1 MRTILSSWARGTNTF
16 AGGIVIAASVAAC
29 GSGPAQD
36 PAIRTIR
43 IYDLLTAFPRVT
55 IQTPAPNFVQARIA
69 AVGQENRRVLF
80 MHPTSSAEF
89 PPIEVGADS
98 ILTFAIGIEEEA
110 WDKGG
115 DGVEFTVQVRNADA
129 APTKMLTL
137 FSRYIDPKH
146 NPDDRRWISTR
157 IPLRR
162 FADQAIQL
170 VFRTSPGPM
179 NDNDSDWAVWGQP
192 QIELDGPAK

>member
-1 MRTILSSWARGTNTF
+1 M
-16 AGGIVIAASVAAC
+16 VVAASVAAC
-29 GSGPAQD
+29 GCGRAQD

-43 IYDLLTAFPRVT
+43 IYDLLTALPRVT
-55 IQTPAPNFVQARIA
+55 IQTPAPEFVVARAA
-69 AVGQENRRVLF
+69 AVGQDQRRVLF

-89 PPIEVGADS
+89 PPIQVGEDS
-98 ILTFAIGIEEEA
+98 ILTFAIGIQEEA
-110 WDKGG
+110 WNKGG
-115 DGVEFTVQVRNADA
+115 DGVEFTVQVRKADA
-129 APTKMLTL
+129 DQTKMLTL

-146 NPDDRRWISTR
+146 NPDERRWFNVR

-162 FADQAIQL
+162 FAGEAIRL

-192 QIELDGPAK
+192 QIELDGR